1 MKKFDVLN
9 WQIVPK
15 MKLWFTLS
23 LIVILIGVAGM
34 IINYVR
40 VGSPVILGLDFTG
53 GTILDLKFEKPA
65 EVPTAREVLKGFGL
79 GDAVI
84 QVAQDGRLI
93 VRTNKPLKTGE
104 REEIFNSLEEKFGK
118 LDRES
123 IRVETIGP
131 TISDELKK
139 YGAIAL
145 GVGLLFI
152 FIYITLRFQFRF
164 AVVTVIAL
172 IHDVLVTLG
181 FLALIGQ
188 ELNSPFIGALLAI
201 IAYSVEDSVVVLD
214 RVRENLKI
222 LKGKMS
228 YAEIVNKSICQS
240 ITRSFNTSFT
250 TFLAIL
256 ALLLFG
262 GVTIR
267 DFSFTLL
274 FGILSGTYSSIFIAA
289 PLLVVWNK
297 LSKHEIEEKPKR
309 VAAPQPEVAVV
320 GTDSGAVVKKEE
332 TKSTRRKKKKS
343 KKKKKGK
350 RR

>member
-1 MKKFDVLN
+1 MKKIDVLN
-9 WQIVPK
+9 LQIVPK
-15 MKLWFTLS
+15 MKLWFTIS
-23 LIVILIGVAGM
+23 IIVILIGVAGM
-34 IINYVR
+34 IVNYVR
-40 VGSPVILGLDFTG
+40 VGSPLILGLDFTG

-65 EVPTAREVLKGFGL
+65 DVSTARDILKDFGL
-79 GDAVI
+79 EDAVI

-93 VRTNKPLKTGE
+93 VRTNKALKADE
-104 REEIFNSLEEKFGK
+104 REKIFDSLEEKFGK

-139 YGAIAL
+139 NGAIAL

-152 FIYITLRFQFRF
+152 FIYITVRFQFRF
-164 AVVTVIAL
+164 AVVTVLAL

-181 FLALIGQ
+181 LLALIGQ
-188 ELNSPFIGALLAI
+188 ELNSPFVGALLAI

-214 RVRENLKI
+214 RVRENLRI

-228 YAEIVNKSICQS
+228 YPEIVNKSICQS

-256 ALLLFG
+256 ALILFG

-289 PLLVVWNK
+289 PLLVVWDRF
-297 LSKHEIEEKPKR
+297 SKHKIEEKPGK
-309 VAAPQPEVAVV
+309 VITPQPATVAV
-320 GTDSGAVVKKEE
+320 GTGSGEVVQKKE
-332 TKSTRRKKKKS
+332 TKSTRRKKKNK